1 MTGAASRRPLILAG
15 AGAGLIALVLL
26 ASLLAGGGGGGGGG
40 DTAAPPVTVPRS
52 TTTTAVPLGDLE
64 TFELFTTKNPFTP
77 LVGTAPGVA
86 PPTGG
91 APTPGGTTAGGPTSG
106 GTTGGTTGG
115 GTTATTGTGSGGGA
129 EPRRSQRVAL
139 VSVFSE
145 SGRTRASVRV
155 NDTVYRVGEGDT
167 FASSFRVLSLD
178 GTTQCGRFLFGDDPF
193 RLCEGDEVLK

>member
-1 MTGAASRRPLILAG
+1 MTGGSPRRAIILAG

-26 ASLLAGGGGGGGGG
+26 ASVLAGGGGGGGGG
-40 DTAAPPVTVPRS
+40 DTVAPPVAVPPS

-64 TFELFTTKNPFTP
+64 TFELFTTKNPFAP
-77 LVGTAPGVA
+77 LVGTPAGGTPPAGGAA
-86 PPTGG
+86 PPAG
-91 APTPGGTTAGGPTSG
+91 GGTTG
-106 GTTGGTTGG
+106 GGTTGG

-139 VSVFSE
+139 VSVFTE